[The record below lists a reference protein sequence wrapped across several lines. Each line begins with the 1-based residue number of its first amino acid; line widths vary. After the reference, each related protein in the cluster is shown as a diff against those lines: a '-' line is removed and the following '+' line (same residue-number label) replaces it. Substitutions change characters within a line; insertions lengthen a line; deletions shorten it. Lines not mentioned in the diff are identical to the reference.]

1 MLLIFL
7 PNFAPSHSAVHCMS
21 KTPGSTHDARRV
33 VILNSV
39 NELFIMFP
47 KCFISVAYSSAP
59 RTACTSLSYS
69 HLAVNASRSG
79 APNGSLSN
87 LSLSIVVVAICL
99 SNAEP
104 NPSFL
109 FDPVPGPSSPSNA
122 DEDAADPSSLGF
134 PGEDD
139 DADEP
144 NSPADDDDARRSVV
158 PRVIFGRCIHP
169 APPFVPARRVVA
181 GMGRVAYAILPTE
194 SARSGTDCRTSFEL
208 VRTRSIDRARRG
220 ALIGHMEIDSSIDSS
235 VVRDVCG

>member
-47 KCFISVAYSSAP
+47 KCFISVVYSSAP

-79 APNGSLSN
+79 APNGSPSN

-99 SNAEP
+99 SNADP

-109 FDPVPGPSSPSNA
+109 FDPVPSNA

-134 PGEDD
+134 PDEDD

-158 PRVIFGRCIHP
+158 PRVILGRYIHP
-169 APPFVPARRVVA
+169 TPPPFVPARRVVVVVA
-181 GMGRVAYAILPTE
+181 GIGRVAHAILPTE
-194 SARSGTDCRTSFEL
+194 SARGTDCRTSSSSSSL
-208 VRTRSIDRARRG
+208 PRVRSIGRG
-220 ALIGHMEIDSSIDSS
+220 ALIGHTGIDSSIES
-235 VVRDVCG
+235 